1 MNFSKHILPNGVRA
15 VLIPMAGTQTVLAQV
30 LAGTGSHYETKGQNG
45 ISHFLEHILFKGT
58 SKRPSSRI
66 IAEEIDQVGGEL
78 NAFTDKEQT
87 GYWARVAKQHW
98 RLALDVT
105 ADLYLNPLLEQEEIN
120 RERGVILQEAAM
132 YRDMPAA
139 HVWDVFEKLLYG
151 DQPAGRS
158 IVGEEEN
165 IRNFQ
170 KKDFVDYL
178 KNQYGPKNTVVAV
191 AGNFSEKEVLGEI
204 KKLFCESAL
213 EKRKK
218 MNQKITG
225 IKKFKPSQSAV
236 FFPKKTDQAQFV
248 LGGPA
253 SDMFGADR
261 YAEKL
266 LAIVLGGGMSS
277 RLFLNIRERRGLCY
291 HISAGTEQNL
301 NSGYFHI
308 SAGVD
313 PLKLPLTVEL
323 VLAELKEI
331 KSKKVSLQE
340 LKKSKEYFKGK
351 ILMGLESPVGAA
363 SFFANQELFKNRIEK
378 EKVLLDRIEK
388 ISASDLLRV
397 ANRIFDKKNLKLA
410 VVTEKK
416 QEQVFE
422 KLLKTF

>member
-1 MNFSKHILPNGVRA
+1 MNFSKHILSNGVRV
-15 VLIPMAGTQTVLAQV
+15 VLVPMAGTQTVLTQV
-30 LAGTGSHYETKGQNG
+30 LAGTGSHYETKSQNG

-58 SKRPSSRI
+58 TKRPSSRI
-66 IAEEIDQVGGEL
+66 IAEEIDRVGGEL

-87 GYWARVAKQHW
+87 GYWARTAKKHW

-105 ADLYLNPLLEQEEIN
+105 TDLYLNPLLEQAEID

-139 HVWDVFEKLLYG
+139 HVWDVFEKTLYG

-170 KKDFVDYL
+170 RKDFADYL

-191 AGNFSEKEVLGEI
+191 AGNFSEKEVLQEI
-204 KKLFCESAL
+204 KKIFEEDSL

-218 MNQKITG
+218 PQPKIAE
-225 IKKFKPSQSAV
+225 IKKIEKSKTAV

-248 LGGPA
+248 LGGQA
-253 SDMFGADR
+253 CNMFESER

-266 LAIVLGGGMSS
+266 LAIILGGGMSS

-313 PLKLPLTVEL
+313 PQKLALTVEL
-323 VLAELKEI
+323 VLAELKKI
-331 KSKKVSLQE
+331 KNQKISPAE
-340 LKKSKEYFKGK
+340 LKKGKEYFKGK
-351 ILMGLESPVGAA
+351 VLMGLESPVGAA
-363 SFFANQELFKNRIEK
+363 SFFANQELFKNKIEK
-378 EKVLLDRIEK
+378 ET
-388 ISASDLLRV
+388 DLLKQIDRV
-397 ANRIFDKKNLKLA
+397 SLDDVWASANRIFSKKNLKLA
-410 VVTEKK
+410 VVTEKN
-416 QEQVFE
+416 QEKTFE
-422 KLLKTF
+422 KLLVTV